1 MGCNILNNPGS
12 LIKIKQYDLKGNN
25 YLNHRIQ
32 KFVSTIVGK
41 YIPLLYTEEML
52 FPSIYWKSANDH
64 CSIVGAIPSSLMD
77 ESIDKYGFAT
87 IQQHIRTILTNNS
100 LSTITDP
107 RYISYFFDVM
117 SNLSASYNC

>member
-1 MGCNILNNPGS
+1 MIFL
-12 LIKIKQYDLKGNN
+12 
-25 YLNHRIQ
+25 
-32 KFVSTIVGK
+32 
-41 YIPLLYTEEML
+41 
-52 FPSIYWKSANDH
+52 SIYWKAADDN